1 MLNTGG
7 DRSPGENDQQFS
19 DFIKLCKSLMFIPTS
34 KNRDKG
40 DVDGKLIAPLGFDP
54 HHHLLRCYQKSDL
67 SVMRT
72 LITLTRD
79 RH

>member
-1 MLNTGG
+1 
-7 DRSPGENDQQFS
+7 
-19 DFIKLCKSLMFIPTS
+19 MFIPTS

-72 LITLTRD
+72 LITTNNDRSRSRLMSRD
-79 RH
+79 IKGISELPLIQLNL